1 MNIRC
6 VLNCVKHFFITKRNV
21 WAAGVYSVAH
31 RHKLIYVWETL
42 LWQRPG
48 DACVHAL
55 SSNQANAKEEEFDQ
69 S

>member
-1 MNIRC
+1 M
-6 VLNCVKHFFITKRNV
+6 
-21 WAAGVYSVAH
+21 WQAAAVDSVAH